1 MANVTVSREQFRYA
15 DLPRICAKTGRP
27 ADRVVVT
34 RFEYLP
40 GWTYLL
46 LFAGIFPFLIAAFF
60 ARKQVEG
67 SLPISDAALDRYH
80 AHRPYRYVGLALTAA
95 GFALTIAMQQPW
107 LLVVAGAGVLLL
119 VGTELSR
126 TWHWVSAVGVS
137 GTPDVE
143 LRRVHP
149 AFAAAVERSQRA
161 RLAAG

>member
-1 MANVTVSREQFRYA
+1 VANVTLSREQFRYA
-15 DLPRICAKTGRP
+15 ELPRICAKTGRP

-46 LFAGIFPFLIAAFF
+46 LFAGIFPFLIAVFF

-67 SLPISDAALDRYH
+67 SLPISDTALDRYH
-80 AHRPYRYVGLALTAA
+80 AHRRWRHLGLALTAA
-95 GFALTIAMQQPW
+95 GFGLVIAMQQPW
-107 LLVVAGAGVLLL
+107 LLIVAAAGVLLL
-119 VGTELSR
+119 VGAEVSR
-126 TWHWVSAVGVS
+126 SWHWVSAVAVP

-161 RLAAG
+161 RFAAG